1 MSDATYKVIE
11 LVGTSGDSVQ
21 QAIRNG
27 IERAGQTI
35 HGIDWFEVQNIRG
48 RVEGGNVAWF
58 QVDMK
63 VGFRVLSDAELHQD
77 QSTVGAS
84 AANGA
89 ANFASSSQ
97 IME

>member
-35 HGIDWFEVQNIRG
+35 RGIDWFEVQNIRG
-48 RVEGGNVAWF
+48 RVENGNVAWF

-77 QSTVGAS
+77 QSTAGAVG
-84 AANGA
+84 NGNA
-89 ANFASSSQ
+89 GYFSS
-97 IME
+97 ETPE

>member
-1 MSDATYKVIE
+1 MSDETYKVIE

-35 HGIDWFEVQNIRG
+35 KGVDWFEVQNIRG
-48 RVEGGNVAWF
+48 RVEGGKVAWF

-63 VGFRVLSDAELHQD
+63 VGFKVLSNEELHQD
-77 QSTVGAS
+77 QSTVGAIGS
-84 AANGA
+84 NGMPFGA
-89 ANFASSSQ
+89 
-97 IME
+97 MPE